1 VVPRK
6 PPKPASGTQWFCE
19 ANNNNNDK
27 KKKEEENSF
36 IVSRMILSQL
46 FLWMHTNYS
55 KFPALHAHTLLL

>member
-6 PPKPASGTQWFCE
+6 PPKPTSGTQWFCE

-55 KFPALHAHTLLL
+55 